1 MTEGILLYNK
11 EDYQK
16 NIFFADALTKA
27 GQKLGLHLTLVLAED
42 AEKDLGELCKKA
54 VFAVNRSR
62 RAALSEALEKRGLR
76 VFNAHRVCLIANDKD
91 LTYRFLREG
100 GIPFLDY
107 TAIPLTGKAKA
118 LENLQNIAADF
129 GYPLVAKPAEGHGGD
144 QVALI
149 TEESDLT
156 AYLKALSAT
165 AYKKLLLQR
174 VASEPGKDLRVY
186 VLGGR
191 ILAAILREGERQ
203 NDIRANYSLGGK
215 AGRHTL
221 TSEEEKLV
229 RSVIKILPADLIG
242 IDMLYHEGH
251 PVLNEIE
258 DAVGCRMLY
267 ANTDIDIACE
277 YMRYIADIIKQ

>member
-11 EDYQK
+11 EDHQK

-27 GQKLGLHLTLVLAED
+27 GKKLGLQLTLVLTEE
-42 AEKDLGELCKKA
+42 AEKNPGEFCKNA
-54 VFAVNRSR
+54 IFAVNRSR
-62 RAALSEALEKRGLR
+62 RAALAEALEKRGLR

-100 GIPFLDY
+100 GISFLDY

-149 TEESDLT
+149 TEESGLIT
-156 AYLKALSAT
+156 YLKELSDT
-165 AYKKLLLQR
+165 PYEKLLFQR

-191 ILAAILREGERQ
+191 ILAAVLRQGENK

-215 AGRHTL
+215 AVRHSL
-221 TSEEEKLV
+221 TPEEEKLV
-229 RSVIKILPADLIG
+229 RSVTRILPADLTG

-267 ANTDIDIACE
+267 ANTDIDVASE